1 MSNLQSMNAFEV
13 IPKAVKVREIV
24 SVADMVVTRDPG
36 TVLVTHALGSCLG
49 VSVYDPVVQ
58 VGGLLHVMMPKSA
71 INPVRAKE
79 APYTFVDTG
88 LPMFLNELIGLGAD
102 KERWIVKVCGG
113 SQINGSEDDRFS
125 IGKKNYI
132 MLRKVLWKN
141 SVLIDAEDVGG
152 TTPRTMSLDMD
163 TGEVCVS
170 VAGKKQY
177 L

>member
-1 MSNLQSMNAFEV
+1 MNVFEV
-13 IPKAVKVREIV
+13 IPKVAKRREIV

-49 VSVYDPVVQ
+49 VAVYDPDAM
-58 VGGLLHVMMPKSA
+58 VGGLLHVMMAKSA
-71 INPVRAKE
+71 INPDRAKE

-88 LPMFLNELIGLGAD
+88 LPMFLQELMGLGAD
-102 KERWIVKVCGG
+102 RERWIVKVCGG
-113 SQINGSEDDRFS
+113 AQINGHEDDRFS

-132 MLRKVLWKN
+132 MLRKVLWKS

-152 TTPRTMSLDMD
+152 TIPRTMSLDME
-163 TGEVCVS
+163 TGEVCIS
-170 VAGKKQY
+170 TAGQKQY